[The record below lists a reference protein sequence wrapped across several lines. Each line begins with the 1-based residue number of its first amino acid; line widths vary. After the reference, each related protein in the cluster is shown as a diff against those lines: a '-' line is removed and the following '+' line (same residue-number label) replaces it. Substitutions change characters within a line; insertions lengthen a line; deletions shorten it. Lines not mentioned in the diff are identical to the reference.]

1 MSDYDLVFFDLHTSP
16 DDDFLR
22 HKALGNLILE
32 ERPRNLI
39 SGGDF
44 LSLDSCSSYDSVK
57 VCSMQDDKRASE
69 VAHEHIFGPLHKLNR
84 RRKKAP
90 NGGMGTYFLYGNHE
104 DREKRVREVDPD
116 GFASLVDYDEIMAPY
131 GYWDQRVGYGEV
143 VSINSINYTHIPLS
157 KMQRPMS
164 HNPIVRQS
172 DGHLIYGHTHT
183 FQCTTVPQIATE
195 NSVRMVV
202 NAPALLPQDQKEH
215 YCKRSTT
222 GWVYGLMRVRSH
234 GPTRPFSFDFMST
247 EELISQYA

>member
-1 MSDYDLVFFDLHTSP
+1 MSNYDLVFFDLHTSP

-22 HKALGNLILE
+22 HRALGNMILE
-32 ERPRNLI
+32 ERPNNLI

-44 LSLDSCSSYDSVK
+44 LSLDSCSFYDKVK
-57 VCSMQDDKRASE
+57 SCSMADDRRASE
-69 VAHEHIFGPLHKLNR
+69 KAHELIFGPLHKQN
-84 RRKKAP
+84 KKHKKKP

-104 DREKRVREVDPD
+104 DREKRVREIDPD

-131 GYWDQRVGYGEV
+131 SHWEERVGYGEV
-143 VSINSINYTHIPLS
+143 VTVNDIGYTHIPLN
-157 KMQRPMS
+157 KMGRPMGV
-164 HNPIVRQS
+164 NPIYRQTS
-172 DGHLIYGHTHT
+172 GHLVFGHTHT
-183 FQCTTVPQIATE
+183 LDVKTIPQIATD

-247 EELISQYA
+247 EELISQYG